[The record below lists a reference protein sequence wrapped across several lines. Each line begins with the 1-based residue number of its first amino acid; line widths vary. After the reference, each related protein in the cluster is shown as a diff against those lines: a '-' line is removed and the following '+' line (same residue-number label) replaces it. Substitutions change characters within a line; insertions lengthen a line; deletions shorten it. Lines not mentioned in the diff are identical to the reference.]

1 MLVHMAEHLMALVV
15 VHVVVRMM
23 KHIGFSKVV
32 QIILKRDLYIVSG
45 QNIVLW

>member
-15 VHVVVRMM
+15 VHVVVCMM

-45 QNIVLW
+45 QNIVL